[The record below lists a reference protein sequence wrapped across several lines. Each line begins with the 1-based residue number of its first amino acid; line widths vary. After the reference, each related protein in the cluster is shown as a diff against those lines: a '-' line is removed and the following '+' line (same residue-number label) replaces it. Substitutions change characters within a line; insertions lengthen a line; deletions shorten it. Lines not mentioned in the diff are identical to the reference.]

1 MKKLRKRNIAALS
14 AAFALCVTAC
24 PVCAGNVCAEEAES
38 GAVTDIDVSK
48 LPEWVP
54 NDFLSSLEFVKEH
67 GTTLVKDNLICI
79 VKKRSGRLYDDY
91 TFSTEISENYSD
103 DIVFSEIFDFDIPQ
117 TADKSDRDAYEEYML
132 YLNNLGID
140 EYLLAEYQP
149 DVSYEV
155 IVFAPSCAGNLD
167 IGLVKYYKNGE
178 EAERKDL
185 SFEITENGITET
197 DLFAWLP
204 DCRKEFNELFDEYLK
219 CYTYE
224 NYVVFCG
231 TPFHCAGYSWKNSQ
245 NGTSRMKCISDTRI
259 TEEDVYPLPPGSE
272 PHEIL
277 VYAPAGEG
285 TVEMTWGEYQ
295 KSVDD
300 SYRQMDKGFFSID
313 KNGNITEILQ
323 ENMIYPLYGDCNND
337 GKTSV
342 ADILMLQKWFLGKGK
357 LTSPVNA
364 DYNMDGKVNIF
375 DFTELKGLLT
385 QR

>member
-167 IGLVKYYKNGE
+167 IGLVKYYKNG
-178 EAERKDL
+178 A
-185 SFEITENGITET
+185 I
-197 DLFAWLP
+197 
-204 DCRKEFNELFDEYLK
+204 
-219 CYTYE
+219 
-224 NYVVFCG
+224 
-231 TPFHCAGYSWKNSQ
+231 
-245 NGTSRMKCISDTRI
+245 
-259 TEEDVYPLPPGSE
+259 
-272 PHEIL
+272 
-277 VYAPAGEG
+277 GE
-285 TVEMTWGEYQ
+285 
-295 KSVDD
+295 
-300 SYRQMDKGFFSID
+300 
-313 KNGNITEILQ
+313 
-323 ENMIYPLYGDCNND
+323 
-337 GKTSV
+337 
-342 ADILMLQKWFLGKGK
+342 K
-357 LTSPVNA
+357 L
-364 DYNMDGKVNIF
+364 
-375 DFTELKGLLT
+375 
-385 QR
+385 

>member
-1 MKKLRKRNIAALS
+1 MKKLRKIAALS
-14 AAFALCVTAC
+14 AAFAVSITIC
-24 PVCAGNVCAEEAES
+24 PVFAGSVCAEEAVS
-38 GAVTDIDVSK
+38 DAVSDIDVSK

-54 NDFLSSLEFVKEH
+54 NDFLSSLRFVKEH

-79 VKKRSGRLYDDY
+79 VKKRDGRLYGDY
-91 TFSTEISENYSD
+91 TFSSEISGNYSED
-103 DIVFSEIFDFDIPQ
+103 VVFNEIFDFDVPQ

-132 YLNNLGID
+132 YLNELGID

-155 IVFAPSCAGNLD
+155 MVLAPSCAGNLD
-167 IGLVKYYKNGE
+167 IGLVKYYKNGK

-219 CYTYE
+219 CYTHE

-231 TPFHCAGYSWKNSQ
+231 TPFHCGGYSWKNSQ
-245 NGTSRMKCISDTRI
+245 NGTSRMKCIMDIRI

-277 VYAPAGEG
+277 VYAPAAEG
-285 TVEMTWGEYQ
+285 TVEMTWGECREF
-295 KSVDD
+295 DD
-300 SYRQMDKGFFSID
+300 NSYRQLDKGFFSID
-313 KNGNITEILQ
+313 QNGNITEIDQ
-323 ENMIYPLYGDCNND
+323 ANMEYPVYGDCNND
-337 GKTSV
+337 GRATISDMV
-342 ADILMLQKWFLGKGK
+342 MLQKWFFGKGK

-375 DFTELKGLLT
+375 DFAELKGLLT
-385 QR
+385 KK